1 MSREQD
7 LQKIDAQITDLS
19 DMYEK
24 HDVANLE
31 DIEIL
36 EELKNLENNIYIAIK
51 QFRLKRKDNYFNGT
65 STQRKWFEI
74 EKIGVGVSNKLKQL
88 ERISKREKDNQ
99 KKPNWFMEHLVVTG
113 LLILAMLVTAAITIF
128 VFEPWQQKLQENEVI
143 SKTETETGIP
153 VTDADGSVHYIKTEE
168 IE

>member
-1 MSREQD
+1 
-7 LQKIDAQITDLS
+7 
-19 DMYEK
+19 
-24 HDVANLE
+24 
-31 DIEIL
+31 
-36 EELKNLENNIYIAIK
+36 
-51 QFRLKRKDNYFNGT
+51 
-65 STQRKWFEI
+65 
-74 EKIGVGVSNKLKQL
+74 
-88 ERISKREKDNQ
+88 
-99 KKPNWFMEHLVVTG
+99 MEHLVVTG